1 MSLAPQ
7 GVELFTIVRSPLMTL
22 PSLASIQAAAELVHR
37 AMPPTPQIRWPL
49 LCARVGAETWV
60 KHENHSPVGAFK
72 VRGGLVYMDSLRRR
86 QPNVTG
92 VIAATRGNHGQSVA
106 FAASRTGLR
115 SLIVVPYGNSPEKN
129 AAMRAL
135 GAELIE
141 YGQDFQ
147 EAYEHSA
154 KLAEAEQLHLVRS
167 FDSTLIAGVASY
179 ALELFGAVGDLDA
192 VYVPIGMGS
201 GICGVVAAR
210 NALGLRT
217 EVVGVVAARASA
229 YAQSFAAGRPIAAEV
244 GQTIADGM
252 ACRVPDPAAIE
263 IILGGV
269 NRIVTV
275 EEDEIRSSMRHLF
288 SDTHNVAEGAG
299 AAALAALLQEREHMQ
314 GRRVAVILSGG
325 NVDSEVFART
335 LAGN

>member
-1 MSLAPQ
+1 
-7 GVELFTIVRSPLMTL
+7 MTL
-22 PSLASIQAAAELVHR
+22 PSLASIQAAAEIVHR
-37 AMPPTPQIRWPL
+37 VMLPTPQIRWPL
-49 LCARVGAETWV
+49 LSARVGAETWV

-92 VIAATRGNHGQSVA
+92 VVAATRGNHGQSVA
-106 FAASRTGLR
+106 FAASRLGLR
-115 SLIVVPYGNSPEKN
+115 SVIVVPYGNSREKN

-141 YGQDFQ
+141 YGRDFQ
-147 EAYEHSA
+147 EAFEHSA
-154 KLAEAEQLHLVRS
+154 QLAKAEKLHLVRS
-167 FDSTLIAGVASY
+167 FDTTLIAGVATY
-179 ALELFGAVGDLDA
+179 ALELFGAVADLDA

-217 EVVGVVAARASA
+217 EVIGVVAAQAPA
-229 YAQSFAAGRPIAAEV
+229 YARSFAAGRPIAADV
-244 GQTIADGM
+244 GETIADGL
-252 ACRVPDPAAIE
+252 ACRVPDPAALE

-269 NRIVTV
+269 SRIVTV
-275 EEDEIRSSMRHLF
+275 EEEEIRCSMRHLF

-299 AAALAALLQEREHMQ
+299 AAALAALLQERVRIQ

-325 NVDSEVFART
+325 NVDTGVFAQIIR
-335 LAGN
+335 